1 MKKFFPEANELLINN
16 SLSTAEGYFYDHR
29 ANGLIE
35 KHYLN
40 RTAVLLI
47 ISGIPGMAYTI
58 EGGESKSILLSEFSM
73 TEGETSRIRV
83 VDLPDI
89 AGRLTWLSL
98 ESHAKDRFSL
108 TGNDLWQKQLAQ
120 WNQDRWNGLVE
131 ITAEKLHG
139 FVFFWHGEIQPSEI
153 IFSTPQGFI
162 TDFPALAGTNDLVW
176 EITLYAHSNLAQAYQ
191 YTVLRHGAV
200 EWSNQILS
208 RYREIVG
215 EKLLKLLDRELNRQ
229 IQPWQWNI
237 TINENEMF
245 DAHFFPTLEYA
256 VNAYRSLFMEM
267 GVQMDFVIGNTLT
280 RRLLNETFEQIH
292 PDERAILKSQRLIP
306 DAFL

>member
-1 MKKFFPEANELLINN
+1 MKKFFPEANELSINN

-47 ISGIPGMAYTI
+47 ISGIPGMAYAI
-58 EGGESKSILLSEFSM
+58 EGGESKSILLSEFSL
-73 TEGETSRIRV
+73 TEGETSQIRV

-191 YTVLRHGAV
+191 CAILRNGV
-200 EWSNQILS
+200 GNWSHQILS
-208 RYREIVG
+208 RYRDIVG
-215 EKLLKLLDRELNRQ
+215 EKLLQMMDRELNRQ

-237 TINENEMF
+237 TLDDRILT
-245 DAHFFPTLEYA
+245 DTHFFPTLSEA
-256 VNAYRSLFMEM
+256 VNAYRALFMEM
-267 GVQMDFVIGNTLT
+267 GMQMDFVIGSNLT
-280 RRLLNETFEQIH
+280 KRILNETFEQIH
-292 PDERAILKSQRLIP
+292 PEERTILFSQRLIP
-306 DAFL
+306 AAFS